1 MDMQSKIRILIVD
14 DHPMVCEGLT
24 SMLTAPEVE
33 VIDVALSGQSALEK
47 IRRLEP
53 DVTLMDIRMPGL
65 SGIDALQ
72 EVREMNLATR
82 VIMITTYRNIS
93 YLLKALATGASGFI
107 LKDISREEL
116 LKTVQSVASGKR
128 YVDRQFLQGVLR
140 DLDVPN
146 YQQTELN
153 PEIIESL
160 TPREMDVL
168 KLIVEGLS
176 NKAIA
181 EVLVI
186 SPTTVKGYVKTILE
200 KLHVS
205 DRTQAAVKAIR
216 SGLVK

>member
-1 MDMQSKIRILIVD
+1 MDMQPKIRVLIVD

-24 SMLTAPEVE
+24 SMLTTPEVE
-33 VIDVALSGQSALEK
+33 VVEVAHSGQSALEK

-53 DVTLMDIRMPGL
+53 DITLMDIRMPDL
-65 SGIDALQ
+65 NGIDVLQ
-72 EVREMNLATR
+72 EVSDMNLATR

-93 YLLKALATGASGFI
+93 YLLKALAAGASGFI

-116 LKTVQSVASGKR
+116 LKTVQTVASGAR
-128 YVDRQFLQGVLR
+128 YVDHQFLQGVLR

-146 YQQTELN
+146 HQQTELN
-153 PEIIESL
+153 PETIETL

-168 KLIVEGLS
+168 KLVVEGLS

-186 SPTTVKGYVKTILE
+186 SPSTVKGYVKIILE

-205 DRTQAAVKAIR
+205 DRTQAAVKAVR
-216 SGLVK
+216 SGLVQ

>member
-1 MDMQSKIRILIVD
+1 MDMQPKIRVLIVD

-24 SMLTAPEVE
+24 SMLTTPEVDVVE
-33 VIDVALSGQSALEK
+33 VAYSGQSALEK

-53 DVTLMDIRMPGL
+53 DVTLMDIRMPDM
-65 SGIDALQ
+65 SGIDVLQ
-72 EVREMNLATR
+72 KVREMNLATR

-93 YLLKALATGASGFI
+93 YLLKSLAAGASGFI

-116 LKTVQSVASGKR
+116 LKTVQTVASGAR
-128 YVDRQFLQGVLR
+128 FVDRQFLQGVLR

-200 KLHVS
+200 KLYVS

-216 SGLVK
+216 SGLVQ

>member
-1 MDMQSKIRILIVD
+1 MDKQPKIRVLIVD

-24 SMLTAPEVE
+24 SMLTTPEVE
-33 VIDVALSGQSALEK
+33 VVEVAHTGKSALEK
-47 IRRLEP
+47 IKRLKP
-53 DVTLMDIRMPGL
+53 DVTLMDIRMPDL
-65 SGIDALQ
+65 SGIDVLQ
-72 EVREMNLATR
+72 EVRQMNLTTR

-93 YLLKALATGASGFI
+93 YLLKALAAGASGFI

-116 LKTVQSVASGKR
+116 LNTIQSVASGAR

-140 DLDVPN
+140 DLDVPKN
-146 YQQTELN
+146 QQTELN
-153 PEIIESL
+153 SEIIETL

-186 SPTTVKGYVKTILE
+186 SPSTVKGYVKNILE
-200 KLHVS
+200 KLYVS
-205 DRTQAAVKAIR
+205 DRTQAAVKAVR
-216 SGLVK
+216 SGLVQ

>member
-1 MDMQSKIRILIVD
+1 METQPKIRVLIVD
-14 DHPMVCEGLT
+14 DHPMVCEGLS
-24 SMLTAPEVE
+24 SMLTTPEVE
-33 VIDVALSGQSALEK
+33 VVDVAYSGQIALEK
-47 IRRLEP
+47 IKLLEP
-53 DVTLMDIRMPGL
+53 DVTLLDIRMPNM
-65 SGIDALQ
+65 SGIDVLQ
-72 EVREMNLATR
+72 RIREMNLATR
-82 VIMITTYRNIS
+82 VIMVTTYRNIS
-93 YLLKALATGASGFI
+93 YLLKSLAAGASGFI

-116 LKTVQSVASGKR
+116 LKTVQTVASGTR
-128 YVDRQFLQGVLR
+128 FVDRKFLQGVLR

-146 YQQTELN
+146 YLQTELN
-153 PEIIESL
+153 TEPIESL

-186 SPTTVKGYVKTILE
+186 SPTTVKGHVKTILE

-216 SGLVK
+216 CGLVQ

>member
-1 MDMQSKIRILIVD
+1 MNTKSKIRVLIVD

-24 SMLTAPEVE
+24 SMLTIPEVE
-33 VIDVALSGQSALEK
+33 VIDVAHSGLSALEK
-47 IRRLEP
+47 MKRLEP
-53 DVTLMDIRMPGL
+53 DVTLMDIRMPDMN
-65 SGIDALQ
+65 GIEVLQ
-72 EVREMNLATR
+72 KSKDMNLATR
-82 VIMITTYRNIS
+82 VIMVTTYRNIS
-93 YLLKALATGASGFI
+93 FLIKALAAGASGFI

-116 LKTVQSVASGKR
+116 LNTIQKVASGASF
-128 YVDRQFLQGVLR
+128 VDRKFLQGVLR
-140 DLDVPN
+140 DLDEPM

-153 PEIIESL
+153 PEIAESL

-181 EVLVI
+181 KVLVL
-186 SPTTVKGYVKTILE
+186 SPTTVKGYVKIILE

-216 SGLVK
+216 GGLVQ

>member
-1 MDMQSKIRILIVD
+1 MDMQPKIRVLIVD

-24 SMLTAPEVE
+24 SMLTTPEVE
-33 VIDVALSGQSALEK
+33 VVEVAHSGQSALEK

-53 DVTLMDIRMPGL
+53 DITLMDIRMPDL
-65 SGIDALQ
+65 NGIDVLQ

-82 VIMITTYRNIS
+82 IIMITTYRNIS
-93 YLLKALATGASGFI
+93 YLLKALAAGASGFI

-116 LKTVQSVASGKR
+116 LKTVQTVASGAR

-140 DLDVPN
+140 DLDEPTHK
-146 YQQTELN
+146 QTELN
-153 PEIIESL
+153 PETIETL

-186 SPTTVKGYVKTILE
+186 SPSTVKGYVKIILE

-205 DRTQAAVKAIR
+205 DRTQAAVKAVR
-216 SGLVK
+216 SGLVQ